1 MQGETGVFLSGYDNV
16 YNDSP
21 YDQGYLDALCM
32 LDQFNVWNEQES
44 NALKEAKQLLTFCQ
58 DQLMDWEK
66 KMNDV
71 IHN

>member
-1 MQGETGVFLSGYDNV
+1 MEKENKT
-16 YNDSP
+16 
-21 YDQGYLDALCM
+21 YDQAIQRIEQIVNQLEQSTALSMDAY
-32 LDQFNVWNEQES
+32 Q
-44 NALKEAKQLLTFCQ
+44 ALAKEAKQLLTFCQ

>member
-1 MQGETGVFLSGYDNV
+1 MEKENKT
-16 YNDSP
+16 
-21 YDQGYLDALCM
+21 YDQAIQRIEQIVNQLEQSTALSM
-32 LDQFNVWNEQES
+32 EDYQ
-44 NALKEAKQLLTFCQ
+44 ALAKEAKQLLTFCQ

>member
-32 LDQFNVWNEQES
+32 LDQFQVWNEKERK
-44 NALKEAKQLLTFCQ
+44 ALEEAKQLIVKRLG
-58 DQLMDWEK
+58 E
-66 KMNDV
+66 
-71 IHN
+71 

>member
-1 MQGETGVFLSGYDNV
+1 MEKENKT
-16 YNDSP
+16 
-21 YDQGYLDALCM
+21 YDQAIQRIEQIVNQLEQSTAFSMEAYQAL
-32 LDQFNVWNEQES
+32 
-44 NALKEAKQLLTFCQ
+44 AKEAKQLLTFCQ

>member
-1 MQGETGVFLSGYDNV
+1 M
-16 YNDSP
+16 
-21 YDQGYLDALCM
+21 DAY
-32 LDQFNVWNEQES
+32 Q
-44 NALKEAKQLLTFCQ
+44 ALAKEAKQLLTFCQ

>member
-1 MQGETGVFLSGYDNV
+1 MEKENKT
-16 YNDSP
+16 
-21 YDQGYLDALCM
+21 YDQAIQRIEQIVNQLEQSTALSM
-32 LDQFNVWNEQES
+32 EAYQ
-44 NALKEAKQLLTFCQ
+44 ALAKEAKQLLTFCQ

>member
-1 MQGETGVFLSGYDNV
+1 MEKENKT
-16 YNDSP
+16 
-21 YDQGYLDALCM
+21 YDQAIQRIEQIVNQLEQSTALNM
-32 LDQFNVWNEQES
+32 EAYQ
-44 NALKEAKQLLTFCQ
+44 ALAKEAKQLLTFCQ

>member
-1 MQGETGVFLSGYDNV
+1 MEEGNKT
-16 YNDSP
+16 
-21 YDQGYLDALCM
+21 YDQAVQRIEQIVNELEQSTALSMDAY
-32 LDQFNVWNEQES
+32 Q
-44 NALKEAKQLLTFCQ
+44 ALAKEAKQLLTFCQ

>member
-1 MQGETGVFLSGYDNV
+1 MEKENKT
-16 YNDSP
+16 
-21 YDQGYLDALCM
+21 YDQATQRIEQIVNQLEQSTALSMDAY
-32 LDQFNVWNEQES
+32 Q
-44 NALKEAKQLLTFCQ
+44 ALAKEAKQLLTFCQ